1 MLLKK
6 ILILCFLER
15 VFGFLLDNN
24 VASTGGTVPSNNQYL
39 TVSEFYEEK
48 KEQRHMTTE
57 LRHDTDQLRNDMEKT
72 FALMTSQFKK
82 QLETLQ
88 LNSCSHNQSSQNV
101 NTLEQKYMD
110 LEQHY
115 RDLEANNS
123 KLRNEF
129 TDLLMKY
136 KTQEQELKFLRIK
149 TETKFAS
156 QENLTAEFGKEI
168 SDLKQLKN
176 LQPLQDLI
184 HIKQQLQSVAS
195 ETHSLSV
202 NERARSQDF
211 LALYNKTVNIEETTN
226 HRMGKYQNMTNL
238 KFDKLENGQN
248 IAYNI
253 MNKRIKD
260 LREHSE
266 TVENM
271 TFVNLTKE
279 VQNIQMN
286 LNMSLAKLE
295 QQINENSREVALTSC
310 VSTGKTFNAGTLIK
324 FDDVRTSIGIKN
336 VSAFKTSGK
345 FSCEVDGLYHISV
358 NIACHTNPAHYSI
371 FKNNNKIIT
380 IYDAN
385 AGNPQTSTGV
395 VVVKMNVGDTISV
408 VPDRNM
414 YAYSS
419 HWSCITI
426 VMIQ

>member
-1 MLLKK
+1 
-6 ILILCFLER
+6 
-15 VFGFLLDNN
+15 
-24 VASTGGTVPSNNQYL
+24 
-39 TVSEFYEEK
+39 
-48 KEQRHMTTE
+48 MTTE

-82 QLETLQ
+82 QLETLK

-123 KLRNEF
+123 KLRNDF
-129 TDLLMKY
+129 TDLLMNY
-136 KTQEQELKFLRIK
+136 KTQEQELKFLRNK

-202 NERARSQDF
+202 NERARSQVF
-211 LALYNKTVNIEETTN
+211 LALYNKTVNIEVTTN
-226 HRMGKYQNMTNL
+226 HRMGTYQNMTNL
-238 KFDKLENGQN
+238 KFDKLEYGQT

-260 LREHSE
+260 LKEHSE
-266 TVENM
+266 TVENI

-295 QQINENSREVALTSC
+295 QQINENSRKVALTSC
-310 VSTGKTFNAGTLIK
+310 VSIGKTLNVGTLIK
-324 FDDVRTSIGIKN
+324 FDNDRTSIGIKMYQHL
-336 VSAFKTSGK
+336 K
-345 FSCEVDGLYHISV
+345 
-358 NIACHTNPAHYSI
+358 PA
-371 FKNNNKIIT
+371 
-380 IYDAN
+380 AN
-385 AGNPQTSTGV
+385 FR
-395 VVVKMNVGDTISV
+395 VKWTD
-408 VPDRNM
+408 
-414 YAYSS
+414 
-419 HWSCITI
+419 CITFLLALQ
-426 VMIQ
+426 VLPIQHNILSIKITTN